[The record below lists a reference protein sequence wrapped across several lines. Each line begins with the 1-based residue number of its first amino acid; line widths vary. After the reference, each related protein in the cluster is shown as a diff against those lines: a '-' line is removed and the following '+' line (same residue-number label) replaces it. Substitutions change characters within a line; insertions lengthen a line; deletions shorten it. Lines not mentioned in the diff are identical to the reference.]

1 MNRTSGKTFSDA
13 YIEFITVEDANTAI
27 ETRNKTILKG
37 RIVTISKSSQEELM
51 KSLFPSW
58 TGNYSKGKLFIIYH
72 ITFTKL
78 IFK

>member
-13 YIEFITVEDANTAI
+13 YIEFITEEDANTAI

-37 RIVTISKSSQEELM
+37 RIVTISKSSQKELM

-58 TGNYSKGKLFIIYH
+58 AGNYTKGYL
-72 ITFTKL
+72 L
-78 IFK
+78 